1 METTNL
7 QKTIGQIFD
16 GSSKYVIPLYQR
28 NFAWRQEQIEQLL
41 QDIYEA
47 FKNNNDGH
55 YFIGSLV
62 VLKRS
67 NGDFEVIDGQQRLTT
82 LSLITKILGINREPR
97 LFYDSRP
104 EVEEFFDA
112 FYKANNHEV
121 KLNYP
126 SVAHLKNAIA
136 FIQNAELDPN
146 QLGHKLSSNDF
157 PFTDFKVYWP

>member
-47 FKNNNDGH
+47 SQKSESH

-62 VLKRS
+62 VLKRN

-82 LSLITKILGINREPR
+82 LSLITKILGINKEPR

-104 EVEEFFDA
+104 EVEEFLNA
-112 FYKANNHEV
+112 FYKADDNKV
-121 KLNYP
+121 KLDYP
-126 SVAHLKNAIA
+126 SISHLRNAIEY
-136 FIQNAELDPN
+136 IQNAELDPN
-146 QLGHKLSSNDF
+146 NRRLRESH
-157 PFTDFKVYWP
+157 P